1 MLRPAAASLLA
12 IAWLLALGAGCDRA
26 RAAGRS
32 AAAAPAE
39 APPLVAASPSCSER
53 IAAAL
58 ASPALPGAPAFDQ
71 ARREF
76 LGRARAEPM
85 LFVRE
90 PSALGA
96 DALPSA
102 LRSSWELLRKGPPG
116 GRVVQVL
123 KRHAREPS
131 ALRSLLLREGY
142 LYAPDPHD
150 ALALA
155 TELHVGDL
163 FDDPEV
169 WHQRG
174 TEISRLVLKRVRG
187 ARVYVHAEGSR
198 AGRNAELIFG
208 DRVASARSGLEAP
221 LHRDLRA
228 LAEAEGFD
236 RTRVLHR
243 GEGGLVAE
251 LRLGERWVKAWL
263 PSEGARLSVGCSED
277 DRAVAAHREAS
288 GERRAALARLSAAV
302 TAQVDET
309 LRFDRPE
316 GEKTAERDG
325 QLRPVWL
332 SAYLRG
338 GSAFQVDGHSY
349 PVFDASGQPW
359 PPQVCVDFVLD
370 SFERASGTWFA
381 PRGEA
386 PERRSGRVNLDSL
399 AIPNRRG
406 VLGFEQ
412 FAVSRPDLFEVRRF
426 QGAERI
432 PFEQRAAFF
441 RFLEENA
448 DLFRPGDILAIQ
460 GRKRDGLIHQ
470 HAILLERTD
479 PVTGFPYGLADQMKR
494 PRRRTFEGIMA
505 EAPLRSMLYR
515 IRPAD
520 PLLGL
525 GEGIRKGP

>member
-1 MLRPAAASLLA
+1 
-12 IAWLLALGAGCDRA
+12 
-26 RAAGRS
+26 
-32 AAAAPAE
+32 
-39 APPLVAASPSCSER
+39 
-53 IAAAL
+53 
-58 ASPALPGAPAFDQ
+58 
-71 ARREF
+71 
-76 LGRARAEPM
+76 M

-90 PSALGA
+90 PAALEV
-96 DALPSA
+96 DALPTA

-123 KRHAREPS
+123 KRHAREPA
-131 ALRSLLLREGY
+131 ALRALLLREGY

-155 TELHVGDL
+155 TEVHVGDL

-174 TEISRLVLKRVRG
+174 TEISWLTLKRVRG
-187 ARVYVHAEGSR
+187 ARVYIHAEGSR

-208 DRVASARSGLEAP
+208 DRVASARSGLDAP

-251 LRLGERWVKAWL
+251 MRFGQHWVKGWL
-263 PSEGARLSVGCSED
+263 PSEGAKLAVGCSEND
-277 DRAVAAHREAS
+277 QVVAAHRETTR
-288 GERRAALARLSAAV
+288 ERRAALARLSEAI

-338 GSAFQVDGHSY
+338 GTAFQVDGYSY
-349 PVFDASGQPW
+349 PVFDTSGQPW

-370 SFERASGTWFA
+370 SFERASGTWFSSQ
-381 PRGEA
+381 GEA
-386 PERRSGRVNLDSL
+386 PGRRLGKVNFDLL
-399 AIPNRRG
+399 GIPNRRG

-432 PFEQRAAFF
+432 PFEQRASFF

-505 EAPLRSMLYR
+505 EAPQRSMLYR

-520 PLLGL
+520 ALLGIGDGSL
-525 GEGIRKGP
+525 PRPSSP